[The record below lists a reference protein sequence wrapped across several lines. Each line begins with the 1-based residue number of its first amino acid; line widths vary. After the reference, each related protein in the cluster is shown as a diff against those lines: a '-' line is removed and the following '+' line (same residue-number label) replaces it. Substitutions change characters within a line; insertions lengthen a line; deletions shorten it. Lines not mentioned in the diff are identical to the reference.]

1 MSTRDNTPQDSS
13 MIECGLLPACS
24 RCQGEA
30 LPLDSLERMSG
41 RTATRAGGGIT
52 PSTIMSPASSI
63 RPSTEI
69 RLGVCFLGVC
79 EPTTFHRECFA
90 NGTTQKSGSI
100 SGSTNR
106 VPAFDG
112 GSFTDKE
119 HSR

>member
-1 MSTRDNTPQDSS
+1 MSTRDNTPHDSS

-41 RTATRAGGGIT
+41 RTATRAGSGIT

-69 RLGVCFLGVC
+69 RLGVCFLRVC
-79 EPTTFHRECFA
+79 EPTTFHPRLLRERGPPKRA
-90 NGTTQKSGSI
+90 DRSSEAQTGY
-100 SGSTNR
+100 
-106 VPAFDG
+106 PALDAWVLY
-112 GSFTDKE
+112 
-119 HSR
+119 R